1 MSTVGDS
8 IDAGNASWSF
18 AGDVVNTFEDHISK
32 SVPFYA
38 QGHDLICQLSDFF
51 IKQDSFCYE
60 LGSSTGLLTKKLAD
74 NSGNDK
80 GNFIGIDCVEDM
92 IEFANNNYVNPNLEY
107 ILGDV
112 MTHPYEES
120 DLFIS
125 YYLLQF
131 IHPSMRQQLVN
142 KIYQSLRW
150 GGAFI
155 CFEKVRAP
163 DARFQDISSSLYAD
177 YKLSNGYSAEEIISK
192 SRSLK
197 GVLEPFSTQGNI
209 DMLNRAGFIDI
220 NPIFKYICFEGYLC
234 IK

>member
-32 SVPFYA
+32 SVPFYTH
-38 QGHDLICQLSDFF
+38 GHDLICQLSDFF